1 MNKHEF
7 IAQLSKLLK
16 VPAADKQN
24 IIEDYESY
32 IKEAMASGELEE
44 DVIASLETPEQIA
57 DQVNRELGGSRES
70 HQEESKQ
77 QKSSFNKDFFEELD
91 VDLEKAFKTSEEA
104 IRKAGDKISK
114 SVQSINLK
122 GILDKVMDGVDKVVD
137 TVMDIDIKDTATV
150 VAMRFDNSK
159 VETFSYNDTTLS
171 INIEDANHD
180 TLNVEVVPGQTKLM
194 VKYLPTSLRL
204 DTVLQGKEMHVK
216 VPHTSIK
223 FAEKKRLRVYVP
235 ESVQSLSITS
245 NCSILVKDL
254 RGNLAIDVKDA
265 SLQCKDLH
273 VDELTVKQ
281 ADGPVTVK
289 NIHAKKIILSSEDG
303 PLNLKEI
310 DTNSLEIHQA
320 DGPFTMSGVR
330 ADDVWVE
337 SVDGPKILKD
347 SSIKRLV
354 LQGEDGPISMK
365 NLRINVLTGQV
376 NQSLVHIKDCHIQ
389 DNRLGDTL

>member
-1 MNKHEF
+1 
-7 IAQLSKLLK
+7 
-16 VPAADKQN
+16 
-24 IIEDYESY
+24 
-32 IKEAMASGELEE
+32 
-44 DVIASLETPEQIA
+44 
-57 DQVNRELGGSRES
+57 
-70 HQEESKQ
+70 
-77 QKSSFNKDFFEELD
+77 
-91 VDLEKAFKTSEEA
+91 
-104 IRKAGDKISK
+104 
-114 SVQSINLK
+114 
-122 GILDKVMDGVDKVVD
+122 
-137 TVMDIDIKDTATV
+137 
-150 VAMRFDNSK
+150 
-159 VETFSYNDTTLS
+159 
-171 INIEDANHD
+171 
-180 TLNVEVVPGQTKLM
+180 
-194 VKYLPTSLRL
+194 L
-204 DTVLQGKEMHVK
+204 DTELQGKEMNVK

-254 RGNLAIDVKDA
+254 RGNLVIDVKDA

-289 NIHAKKIILSSEDG
+289 NIHAKKIVLSSEDG

-320 DGPFTMSGVR
+320 DGPFTMSGIR

-354 LQGEDGPISMK
+354 LQGEYGPISMK

-389 DNRLGDTL
+389 DNQLGDSL